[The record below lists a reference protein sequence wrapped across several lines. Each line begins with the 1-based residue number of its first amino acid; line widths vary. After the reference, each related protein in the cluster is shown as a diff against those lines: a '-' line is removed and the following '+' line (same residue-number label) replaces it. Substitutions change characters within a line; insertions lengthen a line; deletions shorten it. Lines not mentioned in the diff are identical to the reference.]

1 MANYEFKAD
10 HCEIPIYLQNYLEK
24 SRVIFQNGNSAP
36 NGIPTTAY
44 VHFYTYIRYTCTH
57 WL

>member
-10 HCEIPIYLQNYLEK
+10 HCEIPISLEK
-24 SRVIFQNGNSAP
+24 GPEKPRVIFRNGNSAP
-36 NGIPTTAY
+36 NGIPATAC